1 MRGSRP
7 WFLHTVSPM
16 FPAEIYD
23 NAFFR
28 DNDFVRKQCPS
39 GHWFWT
45 QDPETVYSGIQPD
58 VQYTF
63 IGKQVFNGRYSLA
76 ECRSKALDFF
86 SRHGHAPMQSYPVL
100 ASLWRN
106 DLLFTSASICDFQ
119 PHVIGRELLPP
130 ANPLVVAQKCVR
142 LNDLE
147 NIGRSGRHLSS
158 FTMLGHHAFNFEG
171 EDEIYWIPRTIE
183 LCHKFY
189 VEEFGADPKGLT
201 YVESVWAGG
210 GNAGPCVE
218 VIYEGIEIAT
228 LVFMSLVEDPEG
240 DVDVKGVKYSE
251 MPTRVVDTGYGLE
264 RLVWASQGTSNIYTA
279 VSPEF
284 VEKLVEVT
292 GFPMQGELID
302 AYFTKMSSEDIETPL
317 DYERIQKKIA
327 DALGVDAKELARA
340 VRPAETILT
349 LCDFTRTLL
358 LMLNDHVLP
367 SNKDAGYLV
376 RHLAKRIMTMLTEE
390 EIPLTGPEVIGMQ
403 FDCMVGDFPELEGK
417 RDTAMDIMA
426 IEQERHEQTMER
438 GRNQLLAEI
447 KKLQKKK
454 SRVFPE
460 KKIFF
465 YYDTLGLPVPYIRE
479 VVEAESD
486 LELEISDDFWDKFF
500 NQSMALEKKGGKP
513 TFEKGKAPSAKLYYE
528 DPYARSIDARVTG
541 VHGEWIA
548 LDQTIFY
555 PDGGGQPGDQG
566 ILTLGSDEFPVVDT
580 RIFDGTIY
588 HKLADAAPADLVG
601 ETVSAAIDWDR
612 RYTLMRAHSSTHLL
626 NAVLKKVLGFHV
638 RQMGAQKGVDASR
651 YDIAHYKNVG
661 PAEIQE
667 IEGQINEAIF
677 AGSPITTEVMP
688 RGAAESKYGF
698 FIYQGG
704 FVPFDQ
710 LRIVTIDGIDT
721 EACAGTH
728 LRDIQEASL
737 FKILGVS
744 QIQNNVYRFRYT
756 VGGGALGE
764 FQEAETALGE
774 ITRILGSSRDVTVAK
789 VQKLAQ
795 EAKEMSKRLGDYEA
809 TLLEAESKASRAASD
824 GAPDTYFFK
833 SVVPKDTAMRHI
845 IRMARSG
852 KNQVYFAVFKDGA
865 VLARSKDVSVNFRD
879 HQDAFS
885 SLNVLRAS
893 PDMVVFGG
901 SIEPGAAWDSAR
913 AILS

>member
-1 MRGSRP
+1 
-7 WFLHTVSPM
+7 M
-16 FPAEIYD
+16 FPAETYD
-23 NAFFR
+23 NSFFR
-28 DNDFVRKQCPS
+28 ENGFHRIQCPS
-39 GHWFWT
+39 GPWFWS

-58 VQYTF
+58 VEYTF
-63 IGKQVFNGRYSLA
+63 IGRQVFNGRYTLA
-76 ECRSKALDFF
+76 QCREKAVAFF
-86 SRHGHAPMQSYPVL
+86 ARHGHTAMASYPVL

-106 DLLFTSASICDFQ
+106 DLLFTAASICDFQ
-119 PHVIGRELLPP
+119 PHVISRELLPP

-158 FTMLGHHAFNFEG
+158 FTMLGHHAFNFED
-171 EDEIYWIPRTIE
+171 EDEIYWIPRTVE

-189 VEEFGADPKGLT
+189 VEEFGADPMKLT
-201 YVESVWAGG
+201 YVEAAWAGG

-218 VIYEGIEIAT
+218 VIYEGIEVAT
-228 LVFMSLVEDPEG
+228 LVFMSLEEDPEG
-240 DVDVKGVKYSE
+240 EVDIKGVKYAP

-284 VEKLVEVT
+284 VQKLVDVT
-292 GFPMQGELID
+292 GFPMEGGLID
-302 AYFTKMSSEDIETPL
+302 DYFTKMSSEDIETPL

-327 DALGVDAKELARA
+327 AALGVEPKALARA

-390 EIPLTGPEVIGMQ
+390 KIPLSGAEVIGMQ

-417 RDTAMDIMA
+417 RETAVDIMA
-426 IEQERHEQTMER
+426 IEQERHGQTMER

-447 KKLQKKK
+447 KKLTKKK
-454 SRVFPE
+454 SKVFPE

-465 YYDTLGLPVPYIRE
+465 YYDTLGLPLPYIRE
-479 VVEAESD
+479 VVEEESE

-500 NQSMALEKKGGKP
+500 NQSMALEKGGGKSTLPRGQAP
-513 TFEKGKAPSAKLYYE
+513 TAKLYYE
-528 DPYARSIDARVTG
+528 DPYARSADARVTK
-541 VHGEWIA
+541 VHEDWVA
-548 LDQTIFY
+548 LDQTVFY

-566 ILTLGSDEFPVVDT
+566 TLTLGSDVFNVIDT
-580 RIFDGTIY
+580 KFHDGTIY
-588 HKLADAAPADLVG
+588 HRLGAAAPAELLG
-601 ETVSAAIDWDR
+601 EAVKAEIDWER

-626 NAVLKKVLGFHV
+626 NATLKKVLGFHV

-667 IEGQINEAIF
+667 IEGRINEAIF

-688 RGAAESKYGF
+688 RGAAENKYGF

-737 FKILGVS
+737 FKLLGVS

-756 VGGGALGE
+756 VGAGALAQ

-774 ITRILGSSRDVTVAK
+774 ITKILGSSRDVTVSK
-789 VQKLAQ
+789 IEKLTA

-809 TLLEAESKASRAASD
+809 TLIEAESKAARVDVA
-824 GAPDTYFFK
+824 GGPTRVFFR

-845 IRMARSG
+845 IRMVRSG
-852 KNQVYFAVFKDGA
+852 KNQVFFAVFKDGA
-865 VLARSKDVSVNFRD
+865 VLARSKDVDVNFRD
-879 HQDAFS
+879 HQGKFAALD
-885 SLNVLRAS
+885 VLRAG

-901 SIEPGAAWDSAR
+901 TVEPGAAWDAAR
-913 AILS
+913 SILA